1 MGMNAMLL
9 LQNFNLLLT
18 SLGMNCVAGRLA
30 RVRVGKLDSSRA
42 SLSRKIFRKHARTNV
57 FGSLPSTTRAL
68 LHIFH
73 RDGPDSSHGSW
84 LGFLAARAS
93 VGLFG
98 MVNTINCIAG

>member
-1 MGMNAMLL
+1 MSWPCGGVCG
-9 LQNFNLLLT
+9 LT
-18 SLGMNCVAGRLA
+18 LVQCARRGLGASLSVRAGDLH
-30 RVRVGKLDSSRA
+30 SSRA
-42 SLSRKIFRKHARTNV
+42 SLSRKIFRKHARTEMFV
-57 FGSLPSTTRAL
+57 SPALTTRAL

-73 RDGPDSSHGSW
+73 RDGPDSLHGSW